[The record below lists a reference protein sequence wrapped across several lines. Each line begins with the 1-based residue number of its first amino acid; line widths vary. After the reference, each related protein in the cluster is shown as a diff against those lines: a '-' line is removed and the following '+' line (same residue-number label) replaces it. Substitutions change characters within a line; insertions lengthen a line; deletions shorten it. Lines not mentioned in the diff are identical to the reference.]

1 MTEVAQNYA
10 SALFSLAVDD
20 HKVID
25 YQKEAKELKKII
37 KDNQD
42 FMLLLDSRFLSIEER
57 MNNAE
62 KILKGFS
69 PDVVNFIKIIIKHNR
84 VYELVDILEAF
95 NSLCNESQ
103 DIVEGLI
110 YSAFPLE
117 ERTLLN
123 IKKKISEIE
132 NHEVDL
138 ITRLPDGPPRHRPH
152 QGGQA
157 PPAGARRRHRR
168 RSRPRPHLPEIVKII
183 MYLCAL
189 F

>member
-69 PDVVNFIKIIIKHNR
+69 LDVVNFIKIIIKHNR

-95 NSLCNESQ
+95 NSLCNESR

-138 ITRLPDGPPRHRPH
+138 ITRIDPSLIGGVKVVINSHVYDGSIKNQLEKMQIDLLRKE
-152 QGGQA
+152 
-157 PPAGARRRHRR
+157 
-168 RSRPRPHLPEIVKII
+168 L
-183 MYLCAL
+183 
-189 F
+189 

>member
-42 FMLLLDSRFLSIEER
+42 FMLLLDSRFLSMEER

-69 PDVVNFIKIIIKHNR
+69 PDVVNLIKIIIKHNR

-138 ITRLPDGPPRHRPH
+138 ITRIDPSLIGGVKVVINSHVYDGSIKNQLEKMQIDLLRKE
-152 QGGQA
+152 
-157 PPAGARRRHRR
+157 
-168 RSRPRPHLPEIVKII
+168 L
-183 MYLCAL
+183 
-189 F
+189 